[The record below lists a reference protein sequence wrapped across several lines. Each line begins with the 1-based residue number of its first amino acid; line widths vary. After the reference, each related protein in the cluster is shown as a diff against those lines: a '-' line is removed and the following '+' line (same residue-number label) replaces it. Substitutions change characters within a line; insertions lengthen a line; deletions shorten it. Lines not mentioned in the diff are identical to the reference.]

1 MPVLLVPG
9 WVPVLSTVLGQD
21 RLVNHVLLLA
31 PGRGET
37 PPLHRT
43 PHTALVIEL
52 QTEVKPRFAKI
63 SQTRR
68 RLCKSLDYD
77 PSCGPSFEAL
87 PGALPWSGQTAR
99 GRLCLGT
106 TGNWEHYQ
114 LHCSNMVVTMNSYL
128 LHCSFCLSCNLLVML
143 PKSPRLLLILS

>member
-9 WVPVLSTVLGQD
+9 RVPVLSTVLRQD

-43 PHTALVIEL
+43 PHTALVLGL
-52 QTEVKPRFAKI
+52 QTEVIRRFAKI
-63 SQTRR
+63 SQSRR
-68 RLCKSLDYD
+68 RPYKSFDYE

-106 TGNWEHYQ
+106 TGN
-114 LHCSNMVVTMNSYL
+114 
-128 LHCSFCLSCNLLVML
+128 
-143 PKSPRLLLILS
+143 